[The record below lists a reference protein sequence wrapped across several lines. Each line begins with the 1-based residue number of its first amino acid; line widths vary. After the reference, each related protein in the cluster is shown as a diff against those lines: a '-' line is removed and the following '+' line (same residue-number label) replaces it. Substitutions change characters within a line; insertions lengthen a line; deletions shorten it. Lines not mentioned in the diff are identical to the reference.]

1 MCAKA
6 ERIAHLQQALACTAA
21 EREALQMQVQE
32 QTMLHRQL
40 QETKAEIS
48 LFHKQAGGVS

>member
-21 EREALQMQVQE
+21 EREALQMQIQE
-32 QTMLHRQL
+32 QGMLHRQL
-40 QETKAEIS
+40 QETRAEIS
-48 LFHKQAGGVS
+48 LLHKQAGGPS